1 MKKILLI
8 LLPAIFLVIVSCY
21 TSTTG
26 PNTWVRDSG
35 AGDGTEWG
43 GPRYFVISM
52 DTTKARDECV
62 LLRFNPNEEYEDRD
76 AKGRPYF
83 FGEPWENRFTADCGD
98 YAKSK
103 KPALVSNFVPDEIY
117 NKVYPDGEFIR

>member
-8 LLPAIFLVIVSCY
+8 LLSTLFLVIISCY

-26 PNTWVRDSG
+26 PNTWVKEP

-43 GPRYFVISM
+43 GPRYFVVSM
-52 DTTKARDECV
+52 DKTKAIDECV

>member
-8 LLPAIFLVIVSCY
+8 LLPTLFLIIISCY
-21 TSTTG
+21 TSPTA
-26 PNTWVRDSG
+26 PNTWVRHGG

-43 GPRYFVISM
+43 GPRYFVVSM
-52 DTTKARDECV
+52 DTKAIDECV
-62 LLRFNPNEEYEDRD
+62 LLRFNPNEEYDNRD

-83 FGEPWENRFTADCGD
+83 FGEPWENRFTANCSD

-103 KPALVSNFVPDEIY
+103 KPALFSNSVPDEIY